1 MIVAFAASVL
11 LLIMAAALR
20 ASLASLIRTPRAD
33 ALHAAAEG
41 DDGAERVAELLENR
55 TRLQPAIGMVHS
67 ALLVA
72 AALPATWAATELT
85 FGWRLLLLLVVLG
98 IALVVLGELLP
109 RAWGR
114 DHPRRLAYRLAPML
128 DVACR
133 LGDRA
138 ADLVADDEVTEVA
151 EDSDDESTQ
160 EEEERRL
167 ITSVLEFSETI
178 VREVMVPRTDMVTI
192 GSDATSDEALDVV
205 IEHGYSRLPVTGEGT
220 DDIVGFAYAKDL
232 LKIMDRGTG
241 PQPVTELMRPVYFV
255 PETKRVSD
263 LLRDMQAGKVHMAVV
278 VDEFGGTAGLVT
290 IEDLIEELVGEIV
303 DEYDTEAPLIEE
315 TGEHEYL
322 IDARLSVEE
331 LVQVLQVELPHE
343 EWDTVGGLVLGL
355 AGRVPRQGESFEHE
369 GVTLK
374 VVRVQ
379 GRRVAQV
386 QASTS
391 RVDSAT

>member
-1 MIVAFAASVL
+1 
-11 LLIMAAALR
+11 
-20 ASLASLIRTPRAD
+20 
-33 ALHAAAEG
+33 
-41 DDGAERVAELLENR
+41 
-55 TRLQPAIGMVHS
+55 
-67 ALLVA
+67 
-72 AALPATWAATELT
+72 
-85 FGWRLLLLLVVLG
+85 
-98 IALVVLGELLP
+98 
-109 RAWGR
+109 
-114 DHPRRLAYRLAPML
+114 
-128 DVACR
+128 
-133 LGDRA
+133 
-138 ADLVADDEVTEVA
+138 
-151 EDSDDESTQ
+151 
-160 EEEERRL
+160 
-167 ITSVLEFSETI
+167 
-178 VREVMVPRTDMVTI
+178 VTI

-315 TGEHEYL
+315 TGDHEYL

-386 QASTS
+386 QASTA